1 VFDADLGPR
10 EGILNGRHTNRSIA
24 YFSAEFGLHNSL
36 PIYSGGLG
44 LLSGDHCKEASD
56 LGIPLVGVGF
66 LYPQGYF
73 EQRIQ
78 ADGWQEAI
86 YRPLDMSMVPLRTA
100 RTPSGEPCVV
110 GVEFEGRTV
119 FIAVWELLVGRVK
132 LHLLDTNVERNAP
145 WDRELSARLYG
156 GDQELRIR
164 QEIVLGIGGVRALR
178 ALSID
183 CAVWHANEG
192 HTAFMMLEL
201 IREEVERGATFQTA
215 MERVRRGAI
224 FTTHTPVPAG
234 HDAFP
239 FHLMERYFSGYW
251 TRLGLDKGEF
261 MELGRNHEPWGE
273 AFNMTVLALRLA
285 EGKNAVSK
293 VHGVVSRKMW
303 SHLWPETRE
312 EEIPITSITNGIH
325 APTWIAHEM
334 NRFYKKVL
342 GPEWINRHDDP
353 ALWERILEASDEE
366 LWSVHQLLKRKLLYF
381 MRERARVHWTN
392 DRLEPIQILAAG
404 TLLGPEALTIGFAR
418 RVTAYKRATLLF
430 RDLDRLKR
438 ILCNRWRPVQIIF
451 AGKAHPADEVGK
463 RFIHQIYTLAKD
475 PALAGHIAFV
485 GNYDM
490 HVSHFFVQG
499 VDVWLNTPRAPLEA
513 SGTSGQKAALN
524 GVPHL
529 SILDG
534 WWKEG
539 YNGANGWGF
548 GGERVYAS
556 HEAQDA
562 ADAEA
567 LYQLLEQEVIPLYY
581 KRDPDGVP
589 RGWTQVVKETIR
601 TNAPLFCARR
611 MLKEYAWKLYGPA
624 LDRMENGDKEKAG

>member
-1 VFDADLGPR
+1 VR
-10 EGILNGRHTNRSIA
+10 
-24 YFSAEFGLHNSL
+24 
-36 PIYSGGLG
+36 GG
-44 LLSGDHCKEASD
+44 
-56 LGIPLVGVGF
+56 
-66 LYPQGYF
+66 
-73 EQRIQ
+73 
-78 ADGWQEAI
+78 
-86 YRPLDMSMVPLRTA
+86 T
-100 RTPSGEPCVV
+100 
-110 GVEFEGRTV
+110 
-119 FIAVWELLVGRVK
+119 
-132 LHLLDTNVERNAP
+132 
-145 WDRELSARLYG
+145 
-156 GDQELRIR
+156 
-164 QEIVLGIGGVRALR
+164 
-178 ALSID
+178 
-183 CAVWHANEG
+183 
-192 HTAFMMLEL
+192 
-201 IREEVERGATFQTA
+201 
-215 MERVRRGAI
+215 I

-239 FHLMERYFSGYW
+239 FHLMERYFSGFW
-251 TRLGLDKGEF
+251 TRIGLDKERF

-293 VHGVVSRKMW
+293 THGNVSRKMW

-312 EEIPITSITNGIH
+312 DEIPITSITNGIH
-325 APTWIAHEM
+325 APTWVAHEM

-342 GPEWINRHDDP
+342 GPEWIHRHDDP

-366 LWSVHQLLKRKLLYF
+366 LWAVHQHLKRKLLYF
-381 MRERARVHWTN
+381 IRERARVHWTE
-392 DRLEPIQILAAG
+392 DRLEPVQVIAAG
-404 TLLGPEALTIGFAR
+404 TLLDPEALTIGFAR
-418 RVTAYKRATLLF
+418 RFTAYKRATLLF

-438 ILCNRWRPVQIIF
+438 ILCDRWRPVQIIF
-451 AGKAHPADEVGK
+451 AGKAHPADEIGK
-463 RFIHQIYTLAKD
+463 RFIHQIYSLAKD

-524 GVPHL
+524 GVPHF

-548 GGERVYAS
+548 GGDKVYPS

-567 LYQLLEQEVIPLYY
+567 LYRLLEQEVIPLFF

-589 RGWTQVVKETIR
+589 RGWMQVVKEAIR
-601 TNAPLFCARR
+601 TNAPVFCARR
-611 MLKEYAWKLYGPA
+611 MLKEYAWLLYGPA
-624 LDRMENGDKEKAG
+624 LERVENGEKEKGG